1 MHPLSDNL
9 KTISFEELEKRSSE
23 IFKRMQIMRR
33 AQIHNAEMWS
43 QLEMLLDSIQQ
54 EKMERAML
62 LNSNITE
69 DSVVVSTDPLEDEIK
84 KDVKPARTG
93 FNPIT

>member
-33 AQIHNAEMWS
+33 AQISNAEMWS

-62 LNSNITE
+62 LNTNITE